1 MGTWYLHDVWAKVL
15 IANST
20 GNESNFRTSA
30 YEALSSYVTHAGPES
45 IPVVQ
50 NIALTILSRMEHL
63 LAVQNQLLNID
74 DRNNWNELQ
83 SNLCSVI
90 VVCGY
95 PISHLEQYLS
105 WVYFRAS
112 YVSWA
117 TVSSPWRT
125 GL

>member
-1 MGTWYLHDVWAKVL
+1 MLTV
-15 IANST
+15 NST

-95 PISHLEQYLS
+95 PLSCSKQYLS
-105 WVYFRAS
+105 QILFRALS
-112 YVSWA
+112 VS
-117 TVSSPWRT
+117 
-125 GL
+125 

>member
-1 MGTWYLHDVWAKVL
+1 MLSSKLPMGALHFYDMRAKILTVY
-15 IANST
+15 ST

-90 VVCGY
+90 VV
-95 PISHLEQYLS
+95 
-105 WVYFRAS
+105 R
-112 YVSWA
+112 
-117 TVSSPWRT
+117 
-125 GL
+125 